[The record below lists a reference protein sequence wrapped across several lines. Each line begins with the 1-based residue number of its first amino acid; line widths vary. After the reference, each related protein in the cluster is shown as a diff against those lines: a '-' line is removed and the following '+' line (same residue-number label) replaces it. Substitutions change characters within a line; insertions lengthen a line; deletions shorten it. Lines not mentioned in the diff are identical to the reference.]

1 MRELEKRRQSRR
13 LGALALAFCMT
24 LCLGSP
30 GVAAFSALP
39 DRLSL
44 TAGSKAYLELVL
56 PVSARLERGETAAQ
70 LRCDGEGVAI
80 EAGECSGSGS
90 LVLRLLGIVPVKEIE
105 LEVGQERMLVPGGQP
120 VGIAIESQGLI
131 VVGMSDLGTA
141 ASPARTAGL
150 KSGDLITEIDGRAV
164 CAPEELAAM
173 LEPGTAAS
181 VTVLRGGDVRTLK
194 LTPMRD
200 PRDGEPRIGAWV
212 RSSTAGVGTLTYV
225 DPETGKFGALG
236 HAIADMDTGVTMPV
250 AEGGLYAS
258 GIAQIV
264 RGQEGIPG
272 EIVGDFLMQP
282 SQIGEITKNC
292 DFGVFGENYAGELQ
306 QALPIA
312 ARSEV
317 RTGPCEIM
325 SAVDGTLRRYECE
338 IEEINWNS
346 PNGMRTLE
354 LHVTDEELIAHTG
367 GIVQGM
373 SGSPIIQDGKLVG
386 AVTHVLVNDP
396 TRGYGIFIENML
408 DAAG

>member
-1 MRELEKRRQSRR
+1 MREMERRRQARR
-13 LGALALAFCMT
+13 LGTLMLAFCMT

-44 TAGSKAYLELVL
+44 TAGSQAYLEIAL
-56 PVSARLERGETAAQ
+56 PVSAQLERGGTDAQ
-70 LRCDGEGVAI
+70 LSRECEGVAI
-80 EAGECSGSGS
+80 DAGECSGSGS

-120 VGIAIESQGLI
+120 VGIAIETQGLI
-131 VVGMSDLGTA
+131 VVGMSDLGAT
-141 ASPARTAGL
+141 ASPARMAGL
-150 KSGDLITEIDGRAV
+150 RSGDLITEIDGMAV
-164 CAPEELAAM
+164 REPEDLAA
-173 LEPGTAAS
+173 LLQPGKAAS
-181 VTVLRGGDVRTLK
+181 VTVLRGDDVRTLT
-194 LTPMRD
+194 LTPLRD
-200 PRDGEPRIGAWV
+200 PHDGALRIGAWV

-225 DPETGKFGALG
+225 DPETGNFGALG

-264 RGQEGIPG
+264 RGQEGAPG
-272 EIVGDFLMQP
+272 EIVGDFLLEP

-306 QALPIA
+306 QALPVA

-325 SAVDGTLRRYECE
+325 SAVDGTLRSYECE
-338 IEEINWNS
+338 IEDINWNS
-346 PNGMRTLE
+346 PSGMRTLT
-354 LHVTDEELIAHTG
+354 LHVTDAELIEYTG

-373 SGSPIIQDGKLVG
+373 SGSPIIQNGKLVG

-408 DAAG
+408 EAAG